1 MRPTPFR
8 DQGLDSEKVPNEK
21 IVDVEKALPDWP
33 ALVWGDPATHDANS
47 NWLGDG
53 SSIVMGIPI
62 EILPNFIPRS
72 RYSKRF

>member
-53 SSIVMGIPI
+53 SSSSDGDSNRNLTQFYPEVP
-62 EILPNFIPRS
+62 L
-72 RYSKRF
+72 